1 MRELSDPKLKP
12 PTSTSLG
19 PALRED
25 WIDCAG
31 PVIALSY
38 VSTTGEAGTGLAR
51 DPELRWS
58 LLGVAWPG
66 LDYIHCRD
74 EDSGTLGL
82 WHALMSLSGDAN
94 HDLHGDGICR

>member
-1 MRELSDPKLKP
+1 MRELSNPKLKP
-12 PTSTSLG
+12 PTSTSL
-19 PALRED
+19 RED
-25 WIDCAG
+25 WIDCPD

-38 VSTTGEAGTGLAR
+38 VSTTGEAGAGLAR

-74 EDSGTLGL
+74 EDSVRHEPAIL
-82 WHALMSLSGDAN
+82 
-94 HDLHGDGICR
+94 R